1 MVGHGGPEAPRSSWV
16 YVLCLGEP
24 RTMRDADVPPHI
36 PVTHYVGYTQQQPP
50 MNRPMSHGRGLAT
63 RVVLLVPG
71 TLQDENDLKTGGTC
85 PLCGQPLNYF
95 LDAYQRLRR
104 TLAPADAAYLLL
116 AGGAEPGARAGAEL
130 RRRWTELRQQAEK
143 RAARERARPRTSTP
157 QD

>member
-1 MVGHGGPEAPRSSWV
+1 
-16 YVLCLGEP
+16 
-24 RTMRDADVPPHI
+24 
-36 PVTHYVGYTQQQPP
+36 

-63 RVVLLVPG
+63 RVVLLG
-71 TLQDENDLKTGGTC
+71 SGRLQDENNLKTGGTC

-116 AGGAEPGARAGAEL
+116 AGGAEPGARAGAEV
-130 RRRWTELRQQAEK
+130 RRRWTELRQQAEE